1 MKLGKT
7 AILASGLVVAAALAH
22 PCLASAAERQKGVE
36 VIDRIVVVVNDEVIT
51 RHELNE
57 RTRVATAQLRQ
68 QGAPLPPREVLERQ
82 ILERMITDRVQLQ
95 FAKQTGLRIDDTEL
109 DRAINRIAAENKLSL
124 PQLRA
129 ALEKDGV
136 PFSKFREEIR
146 GEITIARLREREVDN
161 RITVTDGEIDN
172 FIRTQQ
178 GSAGRNDEFN
188 ISHTLVTVPEN
199 ASPETIEARRER
211 AQQALAQIKGGADFR
226 QVAATFSDAP
236 DALQGGAL
244 GWRDSSRLPP
254 LFLEAVEGLHPG
266 QVSAILR
273 SPNGFHL
280 LRLNGRR
287 GGKAPVSVTQTHV
300 RHILIKTNELVSEDE
315 ARRRLLALKERLDN
329 NADFAE
335 LARLHSED
343 PSSVR
348 GGDLGWVSPRDTV
361 PEFERAMDRLK
372 PGEVSEPVRTQ
383 FGWHLIQVLGRRK
396 EDVSGERQ
404 RLEARRALRARKSDQ
419 AYQEWIRQLR
429 DRAYIQYRLDE
440 RPS

>member
-7 AILASGLVVAAALAH
+7 AILASGLVAAAALAH

-68 QGAPLPPREVLERQ
+68 QGAPLPPRKVLERQ

-109 DRAINRIAAENKLSL
+109 DRAISRIAAENKLSL

-188 ISHTLVTVPEN
+188 ISHILVTVPEN

-211 AQQALAQIKGGADFR
+211 AQQALAQIKGGTDFR

-266 QVSAILR
+266 EVSAILR

-383 FGWHLIQVLGRRK
+383 FGWHLIQVLGRRNQ
-396 EDVSGERQ
+396 DVSGERQ

>member
-7 AILASGLVVAAALAH
+7 AILAGGLVVAAALAH
-22 PCLASAAERQKGVE
+22 ACLASAAERQKGVE

-109 DRAINRIAAENKLSL
+109 DRAISRIAAENKLSL

-188 ISHTLVTVPEN
+188 ISHILVTVPEN

-266 QVSAILR
+266 EVSAILR

>member
-188 ISHTLVTVPEN
+188 ISHILVTVPEN

>member
-1 MKLGKT
+1 
-7 AILASGLVVAAALAH
+7 
-22 PCLASAAERQKGVE
+22 
-36 VIDRIVVVVNDEVIT
+36 
-51 RHELNE
+51 
-57 RTRVATAQLRQ
+57 
-68 QGAPLPPREVLERQ
+68 LPPREVLERQ

-109 DRAINRIAAENKLSL
+109 DRAISRIAAENKLSL

-188 ISHTLVTVPEN
+188 ISHILVTVPEN

-266 QVSAILR
+266 EVSAILR